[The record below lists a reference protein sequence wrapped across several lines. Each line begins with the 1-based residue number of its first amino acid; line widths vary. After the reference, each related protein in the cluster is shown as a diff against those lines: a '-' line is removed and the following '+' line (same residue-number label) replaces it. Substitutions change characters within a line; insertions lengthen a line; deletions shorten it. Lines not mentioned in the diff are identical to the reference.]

1 VDLFRFFRRKNP
13 YEEFDK
19 LLGSYR
25 FRRPS
30 ALGRLR
36 SYIGYHAKEF
46 LYSLRRKRRIDTQAP
61 LPVIFS
67 PRILIE
73 GLRSAGIK
81 DECAKADERKL
92 LWWNSLSPEQQA
104 KVPPI
109 RRPRDCFPEGVS
121 RDDILQWWY
130 SLSPG
135 EQARVFR
142 HARPAPIGRDPR
154 PIGNPNDA
162 GKER

>member
-1 VDLFRFFRRKNP
+1 M
-13 YEEFDK
+13 
-19 LLGSYR
+19 
-25 FRRPS
+25 
-30 ALGRLR
+30 
-36 SYIGYHAKEF
+36 YIGYRAKDF
-46 LYSLRRKRRIDTQAP
+46 LYFFRRKRRIDTQGHWP
-61 LPVIFS
+61 PVIFS

-73 GLRSAGIK
+73 GLRSAGFK
-81 DECAKADERKL
+81 DECEEAHEREEL

-109 RRPRDCFPEGVS
+109 HRPRHCFPEGVD

-142 HARPAPIGRDPR
+142 HNRPAPIGRDPR